1 MNIHLLRSRSPRALA
16 LLLAFALTFGPSW
29 GAAQLP
35 TLGDS
40 SELNV
45 GAERKLGERIA
56 RELYHDPDYI
66 DDPVLVEYVKG
77 IWQRLLDAA
86 KQRGE
91 ITPEL
96 DERFAWEVLLG
107 KDRTINA
114 FALPGGWLGLHL
126 GLIGITSS
134 QDEVASV
141 LAHELSHVTQRH
153 ISRML
158 TQESRQGPLLIAAM
172 ILGALAASKSVDA
185 ANAVI
190 AGGQAAAAQSQL
202 NFSRDMEREA
212 DRVGFGVLTQA
223 GYEPQAFVTMFE
235 KLQQASRLNDNGS
248 FPYLRTHPMTTE
260 RIAEMQA
267 RQQLGRSATAPV
279 ASFEHS
285 MMSARAR
292 VFSYPGVDRL
302 RGFVTEA
309 QGADARTI
317 APVRQAAVFYAAAL
331 ASSKLRDP
339 AGSAVWVGRLA
350 KLTHGD
356 PKAARLATLLEAEI
370 AFDAGNPARAAEL
383 VDLSGDGRPEVML
396 GSQARI
402 QTGHAGAAS
411 SRLQTWVALHPRDAG
426 AWQLLASAYAAQGQT
441 LRSIRAD
448 AEAQVAHLDYAAAVD
463 RFKAAQDLV
472 RTSGPGS
479 DHIEASIVDTRSRQ
493 VQSLLREQALE
504 R

>member
-1 MNIHLLRSRSPRALA
+1 MLRKLA
-16 LLLAFALTFGPSW
+16 LLLAFAFPVGPTWS
-29 GAAQLP
+29 AAQLP

-66 DDPVLVEYVKG
+66 DDPVLVEYVQG

-185 ANAVI
+185 ANAMI

-235 KLQQASRLNDNGS
+235 KLQLASRLNDNGS

-339 AGSAVWVGRLA
+339 TGSAVWVGRLA
-350 KLTHGD
+350 KLTHGEA
-356 PKAARLATLLEAEI
+356 KAARLATLLEAEI
-370 AFDAGNPARAAEL
+370 AFDGGNPARAAEL

-472 RTSGPGS
+472 RTSGTGS